1 MSILKRLFSYY
12 VFSNIHVS
20 IAAFCLVKITLTDYE
35 ISDNTI
41 PYFVLISTLV
51 SYNFIRFYQID
62 DIDKSVSKWII
73 SNKKSLIL
81 LNVVALMLLMVLTFK
96 IKLADVLILIP
107 FVFATVFYVVP
118 LSKKKKNLRSIASLK
133 LFLIAFSWAGI
144 TVLLPLIHHD
154 ISISLNVWIVFV
166 QRFLIMIALAIPFDI
181 RDFKFDKEEIRTLP
195 QTIGVK
201 KSKYLGSAVLLL
213 FFALEFLR
221 NSNDPTLISAFIV
234 TISSFLLLIFAKK
247 DQNRNYTSFWV
258 EAIPVYWYLLIIF
271 FNNLL

>member
-1 MSILKRLFSYY
+1 
-12 VFSNIHVS
+12 
-20 IAAFCLVKITLTDYE
+20 
-35 ISDNTI
+35 
-41 PYFVLISTLV
+41 
-51 SYNFIRFYQID
+51 
-62 DIDKSVSKWII
+62 
-73 SNKKSLIL
+73 
-81 LNVVALMLLMVLTFK
+81 
-96 IKLADVLILIP
+96 
-107 FVFATVFYVVP
+107 
-118 LSKKKKNLRSIASLK
+118 
-133 LFLIAFSWAGI
+133 
-144 TVLLPLIHHD
+144 
-154 ISISLNVWIVFV
+154 
-166 QRFLIMIALAIPFDI
+166 MIALAIPFDI